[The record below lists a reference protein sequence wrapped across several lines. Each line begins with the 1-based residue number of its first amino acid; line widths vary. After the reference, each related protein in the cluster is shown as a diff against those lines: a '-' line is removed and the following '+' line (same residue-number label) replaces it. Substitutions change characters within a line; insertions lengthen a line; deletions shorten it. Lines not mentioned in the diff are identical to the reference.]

1 MLICHGPVEQRGHE
15 RRMAKET
22 VLAVALPAIA
32 TWGESET
39 ERDWRR
45 VREAWKE
52 IKERRPQLESV
63 SDGGRER
70 QGSKETSMAQGKRA
84 RQRQRD
90 ASELSSGLGNE
101 RQ

>member
-1 MLICHGPVEQRGHE
+1 MLSDFADFAMAGEQRGHE

-22 VLAVALPAIA
+22 VLEVALPAIA

-45 VREAWKE
+45 VRGAWKE
-52 IKERRPQLESV
+52 IKERRPQPESV

-70 QGSKETSMAQGKRA
+70 QGSKETSMAEGERA
-84 RQRQRD
+84 RQRQRQVRN
-90 ASELSSGLGNE
+90 LLP
-101 RQ
+101 

>member
-1 MLICHGPVEQRGHE
+1 
-15 RRMAKET
+15 MAKET

-52 IKERRPQLESV
+52 IKETRKDFFPESV

-70 QGSKETSMAQGKRA
+70 QGSKETSMAEGERA
-84 RQRQRD
+84 RQRQRQVRN
-90 ASELSSGLGNE
+90 LLP
-101 RQ
+101 